1 MLLMKTEKGR
11 IALSER
17 SGLFSSRQRAAF
29 ILFDGRKSLAE
40 VLATMAPLGVNQA
53 DVDAM
58 QAQGLLEVVQA
69 AVLPAALEPA
79 LPAPSQRTDQERYLL
94 AKPIATRIT
103 AQLGMKGFRLNLA
116 VEAAPGVPALLLLL
130 PKIQAAAGVEACREL
145 DSALKG

>member
-11 IALSER
+11 IAFNER
-17 SGLFSSRQRAAF
+17 SGLFSSCQRTAF

-40 VLATMAPLGVNQA
+40 VLATAAPLGVNQA

-58 QAQGLLEVVQA
+58 QQQGFLEVVQP
-69 AVLPAALEPA
+69 AVAPA
-79 LPAPSQRTDQERYLL
+79 LPPPPKLTDQERYLI

-103 AQLGMKGFRLNLA
+103 AQMGIRGFRLNLA

-130 PKIQAAAGVEACREL
+130 PKIQAAAGVEACRALE
-145 DSALKG
+145 STLKG